1 MEAVFNTIWRIL
13 RWRAWVIRLRNQAV
27 LEQKLSAG
35 GKAFIFGLLEPIARI
50 QHWSPKILTWFY
62 TLFLLFVFDHHRTL
76 ALKALDMRLHAAA
89 GNNNHFSGS
98 GRSTFKGSSGGGGAP
113 LSLLSLSAEPLPEE
127 DEEDEDDDVL
137 FETSALDVNEPSA
150 ITEKSSTD

>member
-13 RWRAWVIRLRNQAV
+13 RWQAWVIRLRNQAV
-27 LEQKLSAG
+27 LELKLSG
-35 GKAFIFGLLEPIARI
+35 GGNAFIFGRLEPTAPI
-50 QHWSPKILTWFY
+50 QHWLQKSLTWFY
-62 TLFLLFVFDHHRTL
+62 TLFLFRVVLDHYRAL

-98 GRSTFKGSSGGGGAP
+98 GRSTFKGSSGGGTP

-127 DEEDEDDDVL
+127 DEEEEDDEVL
-137 FETSALDVNEPSA
+137 FETSTLDVNEPSA
-150 ITEKSSTD
+150 ITEKSRTD